1 MPVRSLSSSVIK
13 WPDLATVR
21 EAVDLWAREEVP
33 KHPELLRLGYFGS
46 CARGEWGVGSDLDLV
61 AVVNESS
68 EDFER
73 RSLSW
78 SVNSLPVPSDLLIY
92 TQAEWESLQ
101 QRGGRF
107 AHTLS
112 RETIWIYVRSGP
124 QIPPINADKRKE
136 P

>member
-1 MPVRSLSSSVIK
+1 
-13 WPDLATVR
+13 VR
-21 EAVDLWAREEVP
+21 EAVDLWAEEEAP

-68 EDFER
+68 ENFER
-73 RSLSW
+73 RSRSW
-78 SVNSLPVPSDLLIY
+78 SLDTLPVPSDILIY

-107 AHTLS
+107 ARTLS
-112 RETIWIYVRSGP
+112 RETVWIYE
-124 QIPPINADKRKE
+124 KE
-136 P
+136 